1 MPFVECFTPDG
12 IGQPMVYMSQEFN
25 VERDRNFASFEWRS
39 GPPPMRAGAKRDVA
53 GHERKR
59 NAPNGW

>member
-1 MPFVECFTPDG
+1 
-12 IGQPMVYMSQEFN
+12 MVYMSQEFN
-25 VERDRNFASFEWRS
+25 VEWDRNFASFEWRS